1 VTLMKQSKFAELCEV
16 SRTAVTNWRNAGEI
30 VMDGALVDVEAT
42 HAKMARYR
50 RGGSPLAGKRVGGVL
65 LGAAAPE
72 EKAILSGESPEQAAE
87 RIIVALGPD
96 MDYEEA
102 RRVKE
107 NYLALKAQLEYDR
120 DSGQVVLVEDVT
132 RAVGAEYAKVRT
144 RLLAIPSNLA
154 PQLTRLKSAN
164 EMSDAVEK
172 AIVAALE
179 ELTMAT
185 N

>member
-1 VTLMKQSKFAELCEV
+1 MS
-16 SRTAVTNWRNAGEI
+16 
-30 VMDGALVDVEAT
+30 
-42 HAKMARYR
+42 
-50 RGGSPLAGKRVGGVL
+50 GVL

-72 EKAILSGESPEQAAE
+72 EKVILPDESPEQAAE
-87 RIIVALGPD
+87 RIIVALGPN
-96 MDYEEA
+96 MDFEEA

-154 PQLTRLKSAN
+154 PHLTRLNSAN
-164 EMSDAVEK
+164 EMCDAVEK

-179 ELTMAT
+179 ELTVAASEH
-185 N
+185 